1 MDGSSLKVHTGFISH
16 PALQLLA
23 GQVVALAILDEHGA
37 GLNKAE
43 GHVSFHAFLPE
54 GLDPIE
60 IAGAGTI
67 VVFAAADDLLDLPGG
82 KVLPDTHR
90 SDEGRA
96 HNTLVLEGQ
105 AEQNRNALIG
115 TALVFTG
122 DVEKDVVPTG
132 APVRR
137 QALPHPLRPLC
148 EQEKHHI
155 AALAHD
161 VPRLNPPRVGFFQ
174 EEIRGHA
181 DPDLLTKRPQRVRE
195 CLPPDW
201 GSGWDNIFF
210 NVTCENQRRADER
223 IPILFELPFK
233 HKGIMC
239 APFIGSV
246 SIRQY
251 LAAGQIEQVICG
263 GENYDGARPCN
274 FDWVKS
280 LRQECVEAN
289 VTFCF
294 IETGTV
300 FIKDGKRYHLPSK
313 QLQSRMAYKSG
324 MNFQGRPIRFDL
336 VDDWGYPIPQEDLY
350 VPHFRA
356 NCETCG
362 SKLIC
367 NGCSDCG
374 KCL

>member
-1 MDGSSLKVHTGFISH
+1 MSIWNPWHGCQKISPGCANCYVYRRDAQYGGDSTKVFRTKDFSLPMKRGRGGTLS
-16 PALQLLA
+16 LQ
-23 GQVVALAILDEHGA
+23 
-37 GLNKAE
+37 AE
-43 GHVSFHAFLPE
+43 GDYVFTCMTSDFFLE
-54 GLDPIE
+54 
-60 IAGAGTI
+60 
-67 VVFAAADDLLDLPGG
+67 AADDW
-82 KVLPDTHR
+82 R
-90 SDEGRA
+90 SDIWDMIRFRTDL
-96 HNTLVLEGQ
+96 H
-105 AEQNRNALIG
+105 
-115 TALVFTG
+115 
-122 DVEKDVVPTG
+122 
-132 APVRR
+132 
-137 QALPHPLRPLC
+137 
-148 EQEKHHI
+148 
-155 AALAHD
+155 
-161 VPRLNPPRVGFFQ
+161 FF
-174 EEIRGHA
+174 II
-181 DPDLLTKRPQRVRE
+181 TKRITRMAQ

-223 IPILFELPFK
+223 IPILFDLPFK

-239 APFIGSV
+239 APFIGPV

-251 LAAGQIEQVICG
+251 LSAGQIEQVICG

-280 LRQECVEAN
+280 LRQECVDAN

-300 FIKDGKRYHLPSK
+300 FIKDGRRYHLPNK
-313 QLQSRMAYKSG
+313 QLQSRMACKSG
-324 MNFQGRPIRFDL
+324 MNYQGRPIHFDL